1 MAGDVGRGSLRPVRR
16 PIVLFGRRR
25 RRVIR
30 EEFLKLLLEDGHVLV
45 LLLKLCVTLVE
56 APQYLVLLL
65 HVALLVKEGLESLIG
80 LLLPLLILLKWV
92 STLCNNW
99 TTQ

>member
-1 MAGDVGRGSLRPVRR
+1 M
-16 PIVLFGRRR
+16 
-25 RRVIR
+25 
-30 EEFLKLLLEDGHVLV
+30 KLLLEDGHVLM

-92 STLCNNW
+92 STLSNNERAK
-99 TTQ
+99 